1 MITNKR
7 VRDSVQN
14 ACESLTKIQDM
25 LFESARNSVKFD
37 EATAWQDAEVLFQ
50 FAKEADGFRRRLV
63 NLLNGGHATSPAES
77 AKSPLGGRGQNQTTA
92 RTEDGAQRKKKTDYP
107 KYRIRDNCLVKIGL
121 QRDRRSEYQHIVQ
134 KAAVDKI
141 VSVIIKHLGKTK
153 HFNPDTILAEL
164 NLPAYQ
170 TYVVLAMLRQMG
182 LLKNPRRGLYTV
194 TDVGDFDA
202 AASIVWNKLAAREG
216 QQNEDSKA

>member
-1 MITNKR
+1 MITNKS
-7 VRDSVQN
+7 VRDSLQK

-25 LFESARNSVKFD
+25 LFESARNSVKLD
-37 EATAWQDAEVLFQ
+37 EATAWHDAEALFQ

-63 NLLNGGHATSPAES
+63 NLLNGEHATSPAES
-77 AKSPLGGRGQNQTTA
+77 AKSPLGGRGQSQTTA
-92 RTEDGAQRKKKTDYP
+92 RTEEGAQRKEKADYP
-107 KYRIRDNCLVKIGL
+107 KYRISDNCLVKIGL
-121 QRDRRSEYQHIVQ
+121 RRDRRREYQHIVQ
-134 KAAVDKI
+134 KAAFDKI
-141 VSVIIKHLGKTK
+141 ISGIVKHLGKTK
-153 HFNPDTILAEL
+153 DFNPDTILAKL

-194 TDVGDFDA
+194 TDVRDFDA
-202 AASIVWNKLAAREG
+202 AASGVWNKLAELEG